1 MIMKNLKKQVLLA
14 VCGAAIILTYGCD
27 KDNPLNPVGNCFGG
41 NWAQGYA
48 DELQEWS
55 DATSA
60 YSENPT
66 AENCAD
72 YKSAAKA
79 YLDALDD
86 IYDCIPTASRAEI
99 DQEIKEAKAEIDR
112 ESCDNL

>member
-14 VCGAAIILTYGCD
+14 ACGAAIILTYGCD

-48 DELQEWS
+48 DELHAWS

-66 AENCAD
+66 AETI
-72 YKSAAKA
+72 KA
-79 YLDALDD
+79 RLRP
-86 IYDCIPTASRAEI
+86 I
-99 DQEIKEAKAEIDR
+99 
-112 ESCDNL
+112 